1 MRHSID
7 SVPDPSD
14 ESFVAFSCWTQEL
27 LHPCLRHFFVK
38 SGTSLFGTQ
47 PPTLPLPDV
56 VKSTPTG
63 RYFWINLENASEEKA
78 ALWGRE
84 EQPSLQVN
92 TLPTFKPLKV
102 WPANWP
108 LGMIFRIIGVE
119 FKEALQGPNPENFRN
134 TAPRDKIP
142 IWKSLPFFSLYIL
155 SGQNL
160 FRRAAIWIARW
171 IVFEWIIILT
181 IIGKTNSNQ
190 ICTCTSRTAPHFYR
204 GISPAWSESR
214 AIMS

>member
-27 LHPCLRHFFVK
+27 LHPFLRHFFVK
-38 SGTSLFGTQ
+38 SGTLRNTT
-47 PPTLPLPDV
+47 PTLPLPDV

-92 TLPTFKPLKV
+92 TLPTFKPFNF
-102 WPANWP
+102 WPANWS
-108 LGMIFRIIGVE
+108 LGMIFGKIGVE
-119 FKEALQGPNPENFRN
+119 FKEALKGPN
-134 TAPRDKIP
+134 TAPPNKIP
-142 IWKSLPFFSLYIL
+142 LWTSLLFFQPIHLVGAEPVSA
-155 SGQNL
+155 SGHLDSQVD
-160 FRRAAIWIARW
+160 RIRMDH
-171 IVFEWIIILT
+171 
-181 IIGKTNSNQ
+181 
-190 ICTCTSRTAPHFYR
+190 HFDNHR
-204 GISPAWSESR
+204 
-214 AIMS
+214 

>member
-27 LHPCLRHFFVK
+27 LHPFLRHFFVK
-38 SGTSLFGTQ
+38 SGTLRNTT
-47 PPTLPLPDV
+47 PTLPLPDV

-92 TLPTFKPLKV
+92 TLPTFKPLNV

-108 LGMIFRIIGVE
+108 LGIIFGTRGVE
-119 FKEALQGPNPENFRN
+119 FKEALQIPKISEILRLLIRYLYENPF
-134 TAPRDKIP
+134 
-142 IWKSLPFFSLYIL
+142 LFSAFTSCRGRTCFGERP
-155 SGQNL
+155 SG
-160 FRRAAIWIARW
+160 
-171 IVFEWIIILT
+171 
-181 IIGKTNSNQ
+181 
-190 ICTCTSRTAPHFYR
+190 
-204 GISPAWSESR
+204 
-214 AIMS
+214 